1 MGDSSSGLSKGNVAS
16 GASLASLGLSAFGKI
31 EAGYG
36 TQAGYEFKAAQAERS
51 AEFGRVQAGLTD
63 TVMRERLNTTLS
75 NIDVIRAAAKA
86 DPGSIE
92 TGFIEDYS
100 SKISDRQRTAA
111 LLSIKSQVQE
121 DEASAQYLHALGEDA
136 LLRGETNAAL
146 KIPAAALAGMG
157 KG

>member
-1 MGDSSSGLSKGNVAS
+1 MGSAASSGASGLSI
-16 GASLASLGLSAFGKI
+16 ASLGLGALSSVEKGRGEAAADEFQAAKAERAAQFGKL
-31 EAGYG
+31 
-36 TQAGYEFKAAQAERS
+36 
-51 AEFGRVQAGLTD
+51 QAGLTD
-63 TVMRERLNTTLS
+63 TVMREQLNTTLS